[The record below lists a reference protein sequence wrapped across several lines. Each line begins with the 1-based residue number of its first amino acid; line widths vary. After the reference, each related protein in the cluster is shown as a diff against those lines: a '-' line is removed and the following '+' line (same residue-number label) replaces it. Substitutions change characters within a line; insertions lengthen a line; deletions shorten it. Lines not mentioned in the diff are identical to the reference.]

1 MTYYYLKTLH
11 HLFVL
16 VWIFGLIYTA
26 SLFVL
31 REKFGVSNNTDNANL
46 TLKFWRYAT
55 WPSMIIGMI
64 TGMAMLH
71 LRLFHLADL
80 WMQVKLVGVIFLVGF
95 HIKCHLL
102 FIGAV
107 RTNETSK
114 PKSAK
119 SWAQGVAMG
128 ATLGVFFLFLMG
140 LKDSFQWVSGTVIAT
155 SVTALIG
162 FWLAKK
168 T

>member
-16 VWIFGLIYTA
+16 IWLFGLIYTA
-26 SLFVL
+26 SIFVL
-31 REKFGVSNNTDNANL
+31 REKFGGSNKIENSDL

-80 WMQVKLVGVIFLVGF
+80 WMQVKLVGVILLVAF
-95 HIKCHLL
+95 HVKCHLL
-102 FIGAV
+102 FIRAV
-107 RTNETSK
+107 KTKEDSK
-114 PKSAK
+114 HNSAK
-119 SWAQGVAMG
+119 SWGQLVATG
-128 ATLGVFFLFLMG
+128 AALGVFFLFLMG
-140 LKDSFQWVSGTVIAT
+140 LKDSFQWVYGTVIAT

-162 FWLAKK
+162 FWLSKK

>member
-16 VWIFGLIYTA
+16 IWLFGLIYTA
-26 SLFVL
+26 SLFIL
-31 REKFGVSNNTDNANL
+31 REKFGGSNKIENSDL

-80 WMQVKLVGVIFLVGF
+80 WMQVKLVGVILLVAF
-95 HIKCHLL
+95 YIKCHLL
-102 FIGAV
+102 FIRAV
-107 RTNETSK
+107 KTKEDSK
-114 PKSAK
+114 SNNAK
-119 SWAQGVAMG
+119 SWGQLVATG

>member
-1 MTYYYLKTLH
+1 
-11 HLFVL
+11 
-16 VWIFGLIYTA
+16 
-26 SLFVL
+26 
-31 REKFGVSNNTDNANL
+31 
-46 TLKFWRYAT
+46 
-55 WPSMIIGMI
+55 MIIGMI
-64 TGMAMLH
+64 TGMTMLH

-80 WMQVKLVGVIFLVGF
+80 WMQVKLVGVILLVAF
-95 HIKCHLL
+95 HVKCHLL
-102 FIGAV
+102 FIQAV
-107 RTNETSK
+107 KTKEDSK
-114 PKSAK
+114 HNSPN
-119 SWAQGVAMG
+119 SWGQLVAIG

>member
-16 VWIFGLIYTA
+16 IWLFGLIYTA
-26 SLFVL
+26 SIFVL
-31 REKFGVSNNTDNANL
+31 REKFGGSNKIENSDL

-64 TGMAMLH
+64 TGIAMLH

-80 WMQVKLVGVIFLVGF
+80 WMQVKLVGVILLVAF
-95 HIKCHLL
+95 HVKCHLL
-102 FIGAV
+102 FIRAV
-107 RTNETSK
+107 KTKEDSK
-114 PKSAK
+114 HNSPN
-119 SWAQGVAMG
+119 SWGQLVAIG

>member
-16 VWIFGLIYTA
+16 IWLFGLIYTA
-26 SLFVL
+26 SIFVL
-31 REKFGVSNNTDNANL
+31 REKFGGSNKIENSDL

-64 TGMAMLH
+64 TGIAMLH

-80 WMQVKLVGVIFLVGF
+80 WMQVKLVGVILLVAF
-95 HIKCHLL
+95 HVKCHLL
-102 FIGAV
+102 FIRAV
-107 RTNETSK
+107 KTKEDSK
-114 PKSAK
+114 HNSAK
-119 SWAQGVAMG
+119 SWGQLVATG
-128 ATLGVFFLFLMG
+128 AALGVFFLFLMG
-140 LKDSFQWVSGTVIAT
+140 LKDSFQWVYGTVIAT

-162 FWLAKK
+162 FWLSKK

>member
-1 MTYYYLKTLH
+1 
-11 HLFVL
+11 
-16 VWIFGLIYTA
+16 
-26 SLFVL
+26 
-31 REKFGVSNNTDNANL
+31 
-46 TLKFWRYAT
+46 
-55 WPSMIIGMI
+55 
-64 TGMAMLH
+64 MLH

-80 WMQVKLVGVIFLVGF
+80 WMQVKLVGVILLVGF

-107 RTNETSK
+107 RTNEASK
-114 PKSAK
+114 PKSVK